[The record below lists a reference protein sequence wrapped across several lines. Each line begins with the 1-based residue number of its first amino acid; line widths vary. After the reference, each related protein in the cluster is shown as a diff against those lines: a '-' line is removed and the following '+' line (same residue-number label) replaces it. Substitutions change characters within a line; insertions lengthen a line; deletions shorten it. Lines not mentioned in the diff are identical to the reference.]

1 MHARRPW
8 PERLFRRVKAF
19 RLRWEHLHH
28 VSLATVA
35 LIAVAV
41 FFVLGVVLRLAMGPV
56 SLGPFSDR
64 LRTSVLN
71 ALPGLAVRYDDAA
84 VEWSRDEGRVNLI
97 IVGARIFDNQH
108 HIIAQAPKAEIGL
121 AAGAFVRG
129 QIEIRRIAL
138 VGVQLTL
145 VRTKEGA
152 LRLGVE
158 RSQTSEDV
166 LQRIRDAIQKS
177 GNGASTLERFAVSK
191 ARLAFYDEGTG
202 LFVVAPDANVDVA
215 NEKQKS
221 GPPQLFA
228 NVDAAVEVTGQP
240 AHLVAKIRL
249 PQVGGDLSGDIAVTG
264 LELAALAKNA
274 KTFAFLN
281 PFDLRTD
288 LSASF
293 TVERGTHLRTADLGV
308 SATGIVGSFGSP
320 LTVKNLRFV
329 GRYDGNTGRLLIDDA
344 ELQGETATA
353 HAQGMANLAFASDG
367 ALVRANLDLTA
378 DKITFAMPSAFKQAV
393 TFGGVA
399 VRGSY
404 ITANRTFTV
413 DRLTFGGP
421 AVSGVFSGRVV
432 IAQNQSPE
440 IDLQGKLDPLSV
452 RDLVRYWPLR
462 VGEGARAWLAEKMP
476 AGGIGPMAIDANI
489 KAGALD
495 RPALPE
501 DALKIAIPVQDASV
515 EYLRGMTLLT
525 HANGNGLLTGDTFR
539 VQLTSGRVGPI
550 AVRKGMVVIPQLH
563 QHGTVGDIAFTV
575 QGQMRDLLTIL
586 DEKPLQY
593 PSKFHIKPAETAGAA
608 TVDADFHVPMV
619 KGVGVDRIPIKVKA
633 VANGL
638 ALSLGPETRLSNG
651 NVTFDIDNSRL
662 HAVGSV
668 DYGRIPLA
676 ADWTELFE
684 SKNGITTNVTVRGT
698 LDEAARN
705 ALKLHFSDVF
715 SGPVGV
721 TAQLSGSR
729 GIIKSAQAAIDLT
742 PATLSWNPISYK
754 KAPGSPATANVTARL
769 DAKGTIETAEVS
781 LSGSGLAAQ
790 GTLNFTPEGAVARAE
805 FPTFHAGPQ
814 NDFALSL
821 SQTSAKGFDVF
832 IRGHS
837 ADGSAFGRRG
847 TSANGNAPESNTPY
861 HFVARL
867 DRMTLA
873 EGTVLAP
880 FNLDAN
886 TAGSRIQTLSLSTG
900 MSKGDSV
907 SANISPIAGGR
918 KVTVDA
924 TDAGLLLKGVFGLD
938 DISGGRLTLTAKMP
952 PMEAAA
958 GPASYAGVL
967 TIRDFRIENQPF
979 FSRLFSAGSLGGLLD
994 LMRGSGIVIDK
1005 LEMPF
1010 TAKGDVIDIQ
1020 DGHASGPSVGLS
1032 GDGYIDRRANRIDLR
1047 GAVAPIYGLNSM
1059 LGAIPLVGDVLVSK
1073 KGEGILGVTYE
1084 ASGNL
1089 DEPKISVNPLS
1100 VLTPG
1105 IFRRIFEG
1113 KAPSAPEQ
1121 ANKTVPAPGQAPH

>member
-1 MHARRPW
+1 MHPRRPW

-41 FFVLGVVLRLAMGPV
+41 FFVLGVVLRLAIGPV

-97 IVGARIFDNQH
+97 IVGARFFDQKH

-121 AAGAFVRG
+121 AAGAFIRG
-129 QIEIRRIAL
+129 EVQIRRIAL

-145 VRTKEGA
+145 VRTRAGA

-166 LQRIRDAIQKS
+166 LQRIRDAIEKS
-177 GNGASTLERFAVSK
+177 GTGTSTLERFAVSK

-202 LFVVAPDANVDVA
+202 LFLVAPQANVDVA
-215 NEKQKS
+215 NERQKS
-221 GPPQLFA
+221 GPPHLVA
-228 NVDAAVEVTGQP
+228 NVDASLEVTGQ
-240 AHLVAKIRL
+240 AARLVAKIGL
-249 PQVGGDLSGDIAVTG
+249 PQAGGNFSGDIAVTG
-264 LELAALAKNA
+264 LELAALSRNA
-274 KTFAFLN
+274 KTFAFLK

-293 TVERGTHLRTADLGV
+293 TIEHGTHLRAADLGV

-344 ELQGETATA
+344 ELQGETAAA
-353 HAQGMANLAFASDG
+353 HAQGFSNLTFAPDG
-367 ALVRANLDLTA
+367 ALVRADLDLTA

-393 TFGGVA
+393 TFGGVV

-404 ITANRTFTV
+404 VTADRTFAI
-413 DRLTFGGP
+413 DRLALAGP
-421 AVSGVFSGRVV
+421 AVSGAFSGRVV

-440 IDLQGKLDPLSV
+440 IDLHGKLNPLSV
-452 RDLVRYWPLR
+452 RDLVLYWPLR
-462 VGEGARAWLAEKMP
+462 VGEGARAWLAGNMP
-476 AGGIGPMAIDANI
+476 AGRVGPMAIAADI

-501 DALKIAIPVQDASV
+501 DALKIEIPVQDASV
-515 EYLRGMTLLT
+515 DYLHGMTLLT

-539 VQLTSGRVGPI
+539 VQVSSGRVGPI
-550 AVRKGMVVIPQLH
+550 AVRKGTVVIPQLH
-563 QHGTVGDIAFTV
+563 QHGAVGDIAFTV

-586 DEKPLQY
+586 DEKPLRY

-608 TVDADFHVPMV
+608 IVDADFHVPMV
-619 KGVGVDRIPIKVKA
+619 KGVGVDRIPIKVRA
-633 VANGL
+633 VATGL
-638 ALSLGPETRLSNG
+638 ALPLGAETKLSNG
-651 NVTFDIDNSRL
+651 NVTFDIDNSKLR
-662 HAVGSV
+662 AFGNI

-676 ADWTELFE
+676 ADWTELFN
-684 SKNGITTNVTVRGT
+684 SKNGITTNVTVRGM

-705 ALKLHFSDVF
+705 ILKLHLSDIF
-715 SGPVGV
+715 TGPVGV
-721 TAQLSGSR
+721 SAQLSGSR
-729 GIIKSAQAAIDLT
+729 GTIKAAQVAVDLT
-742 PATLSWNPISYK
+742 PATLSWDPISYK
-754 KAPGSPATANVTARL
+754 KAPGSTATAQVSARL
-769 DAKGTIETAEVS
+769 DAKGGIETAEVS
-781 LSGSGLAAQ
+781 LSGSGLAAR
-790 GTLNFTPEGAVARAE
+790 GTLNFTPDGGVARAE
-805 FPTFHAGPQ
+805 FPAFHAGPQ
-814 NDFALSL
+814 NDFSLSL
-821 SQTSAKGFDVF
+821 TQTAFKGYEVF

-837 ADGSAFGRRG
+837 ADGSAFGRRNANSGG
-847 TSANGNAPESNTPY
+847 TSQESNTLY

-867 DRMTLA
+867 DRMMLS
-873 EGTVLAP
+873 EGAALAP

-886 TAGSRIQTLSLSTG
+886 TIGSRIQMLSLSTG

-907 SANISPIAGGR
+907 SANIGPMPGGR

-924 TDAGLLLKGVFGLD
+924 TDAGLLLKGVFGLNN
-938 DISGGRLTLTAKMP
+938 ISGGRLTLTAKMP
-952 PMEAAA
+952 PVDAAA
-958 GPASYAGVL
+958 GPASYAGIL
-967 TIRDFRIENQPF
+967 AIRDFRIENQPF
-979 FSRLFSAGSLGGLLD
+979 FARLFSAGSLGGLLD
-994 LMRGSGIVIDK
+994 LMRGTGIVIDK
-1005 LEMPF
+1005 LEVPF
-1010 TAKGDVIDIQ
+1010 TAKGDVINIQ

-1089 DEPKISVNPLS
+1089 EEPKISVNPLS

-1113 KAPSAPEQ
+1113 KAPSAPDQ